1 MVLRSKSNE
10 YEDAL
15 LLVYQIVCV
24 YIYIKIFLENYSS
37 ADLDSKDE
45 MNSIRLFIQTYRLQ
59 KSTNKSIKVLNVDD
73 RIGLGWL
80 GLDINKRKELSSVV
94 RRNENGLN

>member
-45 MNSIRLFIQTYRLQ
+45 MNYIRSGI
-59 KSTNKSIKVLNVDD
+59 
-73 RIGLGWL
+73 
-80 GLDINKRKELSSVV
+80 SVTKID
-94 RRNENGLN
+94 